1 MGIREKIGLKE
12 NTETFH
18 CNIYLSYPNETNM
31 AILEVGKNAPQF
43 DLPNQD
49 EDNKSLSDYQGKWL
63 VVYFYPKDDT
73 PGCTVEAQEFTE
85 ELNNFTSEDAVVV
98 GISPDTVAKHCKFID
113 KHNLGMELLADT
125 EKKMLADYGVWQE
138 KSMYGRT
145 YMGVVRTTYLID
157 PNGVVAEAWTK
168 VKARGHAKAVFE
180 RLKEIKG

>member
-1 MGIREKIGLKE
+1 
-12 NTETFH
+12 
-18 CNIYLSYPNETNM
+18 M

-43 DLPNQD
+43 ELPNQD
-49 EDNKSLSDYQGKWL
+49 EENKTLNDYKDKWL

-73 PGCTVEAQEFTE
+73 PGCTVEAKEFTE
-85 ELNNFTSEDAVVV
+85 ELEAFAAEDAVIV
-98 GISPDTVAKHCKFID
+98 GVSPDNAAKHCKFID
-113 KHNLGMELLADT
+113 KHELGIELLADT
-125 EKKMLADYGVWQE
+125 EKEMLADYGVWQE